1 MLQSCSLFHS
11 TYIRSIA
18 ILSPR
23 LSIMI
28 VWFAGYGFGDFM
40 QIALLYTLTALIWG
54 STWLAITFQLGSV
67 DPEISVVYRFA
78 LASGILIAYSLVRRL
93 PMRFTLR
100 EHGFMALQGLTLFS
114 INYVLVYVAE
124 LHLASGYVAIVF
136 SLIVVFNVLF
146 GAAFLRIP
154 VRPRVLLGGAIGI
167 VGLSLVFLPNLGG
180 LNLSAGAG
188 LGLVLAL
195 VGTIIASLGNMV
207 SARNQRHKIPV
218 VQANAYGMGYGALI
232 TLGIALVRGSE
243 ISFDASAEYV
253 LSLLYLAIFGTVIAF
268 GSYLTILGR
277 IGADRAG
284 YIAVLFPIV
293 ALLFSTVYEGLTW
306 ELITVLGVGLVVVG
320 NVIAMTRRRRSESQL
335 SASPSSSASRL
346 SN

>member
-1 MLQSCSLFHS
+1 
-11 TYIRSIA
+11 
-18 ILSPR
+18 
-23 LSIMI
+23 
-28 VWFAGYGFGDFM
+28 M
-40 QIALLYTLTALIWG
+40 QIAFLYSLTALIWG
-54 STWLAITFQLGSV
+54 STWLAITFQLGTV

-78 LASGILIAYSLVRRL
+78 LASGILIVYSLVRRL
-93 PMRFTLR
+93 QMRFTLR
-100 EHGFMALQGLTLFS
+100 KHGFMALQGLTLFS
-114 INYVLVYVAE
+114 INYILVYVAE

-146 GAAFLRIP
+146 GAAFLRNPI
-154 VRPRVLLGGAIGI
+154 RPRVLLGGAVGI

-180 LNLSAGAG
+180 LNLSTSAG
-188 LGLVLAL
+188 LGLLLAL

-232 TLGIALVRGSE
+232 ALGIALVRGSE
-243 ISFDASAEYV
+243 ISFDASAEYL
-253 LSLLYLAIFGTVIAF
+253 LSLLYLAIFGSVIAF

-277 IGADRAG
+277 IGPDRAG

-293 ALLFSTVYEGLTW
+293 ALLLSTLFEGLTW

-320 NVIAMTRRRRSESQL
+320 NVIAMTRRRESAKEDLPAPAQ
-335 SASPSSSASRL
+335 AP
-346 SN
+346 

>member
-1 MLQSCSLFHS
+1 
-11 TYIRSIA
+11 
-18 ILSPR
+18 
-23 LSIMI
+23 MI
-28 VWFAGYGFGDFM
+28 VWFPGYGFGEFM
-40 QIALLYTLTALIWG
+40 QIAILYTLTALIWG

-78 LASGILIAYSLVRRL
+78 LASGILFVYSLVRRL
-93 PMRFTLR
+93 PMRFTFR

-114 INYVLVYVAE
+114 INYILVYVAE

-146 GAAFLRIP
+146 GAAFLRNP
-154 VRPRVLLGGAIGI
+154 VRPRVLLGGSIGI
-167 VGLSLVFLPNLGG
+167 VGLSMVFLPGLGG
-180 LNLSAGAG
+180 LSLSAGAG
-188 LGLVLAL
+188 LGIVLAL

-232 TLGIALVRGSE
+232 TLGIAVVRGSE
-243 ISFDASAEYV
+243 VSFDASPEYV
-253 LSLLYLAIFGTVIAF
+253 LSLLYLALFGSVIAF

-277 IGADRAG
+277 IGPDRAG

-293 ALLFSTVYEGLTW
+293 ALLFSTAFEGLTW
-306 ELITVLGVGLVVVG
+306 EPITVLGVGLVLVG
-320 NVIAMTRRRRSESQL
+320 NVIAMTRRRRSVKKELPSPAQ
-335 SASPSSSASRL
+335 AS
-346 SN
+346 